1 MLTVVDVEAE
11 ANANAATE
19 RTATA
24 SNLCLHGVDSPAMAQ
39 NSGGILPQ
47 NAHPSHVDYEDAALD
62 AVVVDAPNAR
72 DGSPDSERPGVF
84 TTLSLR
90 TCQ

>member
-1 MLTVVDVEAE
+1 MLAVVDVEAE
-11 ANANAATE
+11 ARANAATK
-19 RTATA
+19 RTATV
-24 SNLCLHGVDSPAMAQ
+24 SNLRLHAVDSPAQ
-39 NSGGILPQ
+39 NSVGILPQ
-47 NAHPSHVDYEDAALD
+47 NSHPSDVDYEDAALD